1 MDDVRASTGT
11 QTSRRSYLHSKTF
24 SLMADVGSSLKSACT
39 SFTLGQCTAP
49 RKVPP
54 AIGIH
59 AASLGI
65 GSALPPVERR
75 ASSGHELDVA
85 RRLVGAQ
92 NGGGAQNGAVAP
104 SIHASISSVMS

>member
-1 MDDVRASTGT
+1 
-11 QTSRRSYLHSKTF
+11 
-24 SLMADVGSSLKSACT
+24 MADVGSSLKSACT
-39 SFTLGQCTAP
+39 SFTLGQCAAP

-65 GSALPPVERR
+65 GSALPPVEQR
-75 ASSGHELDVA
+75 ASSNGHELDVA

-92 NGGGAQNGAVAP
+92 NGAVEPAN
-104 SIHASISSVMS
+104 HASISPVMS